1 MTNTPLATAWLER
14 KRSDLTNS
22 GNKRMI
28 VPGTHRFLMM
38 ERVVY
43 GQAAAPALKEEA
55 SRLERRRV
63 FIVTNKSL
71 SQSKLLGSFS
81 TALQDRYAGCF
92 SGVTAH
98 GPRQC
103 VIEGAEAARA
113 AGADLLVAIGGG
125 SAIDAA
131 KVMQLCLRHEIR
143 DPAGLT
149 AYAGRGRG
157 EPSTRPPDAD
167 RWTRVIAVPTT
178 LSAAE
183 FTWFGGASDPAR
195 GVKEAFANPMMIP
208 QVVIM
213 DPQMTTETPM
223 HLLLTTGMKAVD
235 HAAERLASLKSNP
248 YNDAVSAVALR
259 LLSAGLK
266 AIHRDPSNIDA
277 RAQVQYGAFM
287 SMCGSAAG
295 VPVGVGHAIG
305 HSLGAHCGVPHGE
318 TSCTLLPSVMR
329 WNIVNNPARQ
339 ALIAEA
345 LHGRNGDAAAALAE
359 LITGLGL
366 PTRLRDVGVKRND
379 FAAIAEK
386 TMGDVLIESN
396 ARQVRTARDVEEI
409 LEMAW

>member
-1 MTNTPLATAWLER
+1 MV
-14 KRSDLTNS
+14 
-22 GNKRMI
+22 

-38 ERVVY
+38 DRVVY
-43 GQAAAPALKEEA
+43 GQPAATALKEEV
-55 SRLERRRV
+55 SRLERCRV
-63 FIVTNKSL
+63 FIVTNGSL
-71 SQSKLLGSFS
+71 SKSKLLESFA
-81 TALQDRYAGCF
+81 TALQDGYAGCF

-103 VIEGAEAARA
+103 VIDGAEAARA

-125 SAIDAA
+125 SVIDAA

-143 DPAGLT
+143 DSAGLT
-149 AYAGRGRG
+149 AYTGRGRG
-157 EPSTRPPDAD
+157 EPSTRPSDAD
-167 RWTRVIAVPTT
+167 RWIRIVAVPTT

-213 DPQMTTETPM
+213 DPQMTTETPL

-248 YNDAVSAVALR
+248 YNDAVSALALR
-259 LLSAGLK
+259 QLSAGLK
-266 AIHRDPSNIDA
+266 AIHRDPSNIEA
-277 RAQVQYGAFM
+277 RALVQYGAFM

-329 WNIVNNPARQ
+329 WNIASNPARQ

-345 LHGRNGDAAAALAE
+345 LGERNGDAASALAE
-359 LITGLGL
+359 LVAGLGL
-366 PTRLRDVGVKRND
+366 PTRLRDVGVKRED

-386 TMGDVLIESN
+386 TMGDGLIKGN
-396 ARQVRTARDVEEI
+396 ARQVRTARDIEEI